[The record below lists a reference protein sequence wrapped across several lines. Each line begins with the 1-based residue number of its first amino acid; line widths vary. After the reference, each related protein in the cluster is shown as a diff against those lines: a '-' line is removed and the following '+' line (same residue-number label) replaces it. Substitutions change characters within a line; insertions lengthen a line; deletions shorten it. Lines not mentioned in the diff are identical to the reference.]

1 MPDSPLISVPKQINV
16 GLMGLGVVGGG
27 VAKALSDRPEAISRK
42 IGRPV
47 RLKKVLV
54 KEIGKHRDIDLPPD
68 LLTTDPELILA
79 DDDIH
84 VVVEVMGG
92 TQPAAE
98 YMRQALSAG
107 KQLVTANKE
116 VMAKQ
121 GPELISLARQ
131 NGVNLLF
138 EASVGGGIPV
148 VGCLMNE
155 LAANEVHSIHS
166 IINGTTNYILTRM
179 AHHGTDFHQALGEA
193 QQRGYAEADPTN
205 DIEGVDAAYKIA
217 ILASLAFHKT
227 LGPDDVYRQG
237 ISSLEPQDFRYANE
251 LGYAIKSLAVAT
263 LEDQAIRAR
272 VYPALVPLDHM
283 LAKVD
288 GVYNAVEVQGDLCGK
303 VLFHGMGAGREPTT
317 SAVVADVIDV
327 ARMMVSNGKVSNLSL
342 SSPDATTLSGAAGAT
357 GTLAVKSIDDLICKY
372 YLRLNVADRPGVL
385 AQIAR
390 ILGDGQISIASVLQ
404 KDANQT
410 QQTAEIVITT
420 HPAQE
425 ASVQASLRLIAGL
438 EDVKAVNNLLRIQD
452 EA

>member
-1 MPDSPLISVPKQINV
+1 MPDSPPISKPDQINV

-27 VAKALSDRPEAISRK
+27 VAAALLQRPEALSRK
-42 IGRPV
+42 IGRPL

-54 KEIGKHRDIDLPPD
+54 KDLGKPRNSGLPPD
-68 LLTTDPELILA
+68 MLTADPELILA

-92 TQPAAE
+92 EQPAAE
-98 YMRQALSAG
+98 YMKKALAAG

-121 GPELISLARQ
+121 GPDLVALARK

-155 LAANEVHSIHS
+155 LAANEVRGIHS

-179 AHHGTDFHQALGEA
+179 AYHGADFSQALAEA

-205 DIEGVDAAYKIA
+205 DVEGVDASYKLA
-217 ILASLAFHKT
+217 ILASLAFHRT
-227 LGPDDVYRQG
+227 VSPEDVYRQG
-237 ISSLEPQDFRYANE
+237 ISGLEPQDFRYAAE

-263 LEDQAIRAR
+263 LEDRAIRAR

-283 LAKVD
+283 LGKVD
-288 GVYNAVEVQGDLCGK
+288 GVYNAVEVEGDLCGK

-317 SAVVADVIDV
+317 SAVVADVIEA
-327 ARMMVSNGKVSNLSL
+327 ARLMVSNAKAAGDTFAPPGPG
-342 SSPDATTLSGAAGAT
+342 SPDTAAVV
-357 GTLAVKSIDDLICKY
+357 VKSIDDLMCRY

-390 ILGDGQISIASVLQ
+390 VLGDGQISIASVLQ
-404 KDANQT
+404 KDVDQAR
-410 QQTAEIVITT
+410 QTAEVVITI

-425 ASVQASLRLIAGL
+425 ASVQAAIRLIADL
-438 EDVKAVNNLLRIQD
+438 EDVKTVDSLLRIED